1 VFHRLI
7 HTTDDWTLTLL
18 RFALGVI
25 FCAHGFQKVL
35 GWFGGPGFS
44 GTMAFFTQTM
54 GMPTLFAVLAIM
66 AEFLGGI
73 GLILGLLG
81 RVAGFAI
88 AVEMLVAVFLVHLP
102 NGFFMNWY
110 GNQKGEGFEFHLM
123 AIVIALTI
131 AVRGAGAVSLDRA
144 VDVSLS
150 EGQPIHPMP
159 YPAPSRG

>member
-1 VFHRLI
+1 M
-7 HTTDDWTLTLL
+7 
-18 RFALGVI
+18 
-25 FCAHGFQKVL
+25 
-35 GWFGGPGFS
+35 S
-44 GTMAFFTQTM
+44 FFTQTM
-54 GMPTLFAVLAIM
+54 GMPALLAVLAIM

-110 GNQKGEGFEFHLM
+110 GNQKGEGFEFHIM
-123 AIVIALTI
+123 AIVIAVTI

-150 EGQPIHPMP
+150 KGQPMHPMP